1 MEQLFRPNKG
11 RTRYKGMYYDLE
23 TWYSES
29 PKLNGGFT
37 ANIYKYSGEM
47 VMYTGISATR
57 KAAAR
62 EARYTIRGWGMR
74 K

>member
-1 MEQLFRPNKG
+1 MGQLYRPNEG

-23 TWYSES
+23 TYHSES

-37 ANIYKYSGEM
+37 ANIYKCSGEM
-47 VMYTGISATR
+47 VMYTSVMRTPE
-57 KAAAR
+57 AAERA
-62 EARYTIRGWGMR
+62 ARYTIRGWGVL